1 MQVVTWWYTGD
12 LEGQIP
18 VHSDLINWKAGL
30 WLFELLLYTLY
41 YTEFLDKFYPLTNV
55 PLLPLVS
62 AGNINSSLETFS
74 ILPHQ
79 KVQLTVRNLPS
90 IIYHW
95 SQHQTFRQCYSCNTS
110 LSHFTV
116 RHRIKSLS
124 SFLDI
129 MWVRPCQYSDT
140 VIVTSNPVPR
150 PHDHLG
156 GSFLWKCLP
165 VQQWPWPWLVEE
177 VGQAGK
183 WKL

>member
-90 IIYHW
+90 ITGFNIRH
-95 SQHQTFRQCYSCNTS
+95 SDSV
-110 LSHFTV
+110 TV
-116 RHRIKSLS
+116 VIGAYRTLQLRHRIKSLS

-165 VQQWPWPWLVEE
+165 VEQWPWPWLVEE